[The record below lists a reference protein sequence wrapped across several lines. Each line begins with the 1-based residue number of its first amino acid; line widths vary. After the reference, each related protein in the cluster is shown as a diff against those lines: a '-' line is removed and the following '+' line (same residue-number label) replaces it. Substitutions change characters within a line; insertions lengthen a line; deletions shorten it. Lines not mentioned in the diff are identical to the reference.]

1 MTFIHVVFNEITTK
15 FILANDSLQNKLF
28 KIVM

>member
-1 MTFIHVVFNEITTK
+1 MTFIHVVFDEITTK
-15 FILANDSLQNKLF
+15 FLPPNGRLENKLF